1 VQAVSQ
7 ARINPP
13 FRADHVGSL
22 LRPKALIEARQRYEA
37 GQASAEALRTLEDAA
52 IRDAMAMQ
60 ERVGLQSITDGE
72 MRRFSWRDGF
82 FESVD
87 GFSSDRVESSFTFT
101 EFSGARRKGM
111 PVPVVLGKLTRRKRI
126 TADDFAFTA
135 GLTTRT
141 AKATLPSPTVNHF
154 FAGDEG
160 LQRSPYRGDR
170 QAFFADVAGIYRQEV
185 ADLAALGCR
194 YLQIDEV
201 PTAVLCD
208 PRNQDVVRARGEDP
222 AALIRDYIAV
232 INAVVRDRPPEM
244 TVCVHLCR
252 GNSGHGQASGGYEP
266 VAEQVFGDLQ
276 VDGFFLEYD
285 TERAGGFEPLR
296 FVPANMRVV
305 LGLLSTKLRELEPPD
320 QIKRRID
327 EASRYLDMDRLCLS
341 PQCGFASSYTQD
353 RLTIDDE
360 ERKLAHLVQ
369 LAHEVWG

>member
-1 VQAVSQ
+1 MSRATTT
-7 ARINPP
+7 PP

-22 LRPKALIEARQRYEA
+22 IRPKALIEARQRYDA
-37 GQASAEALRTLEDAA
+37 GQGAADALRDLEDAA
-52 IRDAMAMQ
+52 IRDAIAMQ
-60 ERVGLQSITDGE
+60 ERVGLQAITDGE

-87 GFSSDRVESSFTFT
+87 GFSRERVESSFTFT
-101 EFSGARRKGM
+101 EFSGERRRGM
-111 PVPVVLGKLTRRKRI
+111 PVPVVVGKLARRKRI

-135 GLTTRT
+135 ELTTRM

-154 FAGDEG
+154 FAGDVG
-160 LQRSPYRGDR
+160 LEQSPYRGDR
-170 QAFFADVAGIYRQEV
+170 QAFLADVAAIYRQEV
-185 ADLAALGCR
+185 ADLAAVGCR

-208 PRNQDVVRARGEDP
+208 PRNQEVVRARGEDP
-222 AALIRDYIAV
+222 AALISDYVAA
-232 INAVVRDRPPEM
+232 INGAVRDRPPEM

-266 VAEQVFGDLQ
+266 FAEQFFGALQ

-296 FVPANMRVV
+296 FVPADRRVV
-305 LGLLSTKLRELEPPD
+305 LGLLSTKLPELEPRD
-320 QIKRRID
+320 AIKRRID
-327 EASRYLDMDRLCLS
+327 DASRYVRLDRLCLS
-341 PQCGFASSYTQD
+341 PQCGFASSYTTA
-353 RLTIDDE
+353 RFTADDQ
-360 ERKLAHLVQ
+360 ERKLSHLVQ

>member
-1 VQAVSQ
+1 
-7 ARINPP
+7 
-13 FRADHVGSL
+13 
-22 LRPKALIEARQRYEA
+22 
-37 GQASAEALRTLEDAA
+37 
-52 IRDAMAMQ
+52 
-60 ERVGLQSITDGE
+60 

-101 EFSGARRKGM
+101 EFSGERRKGM
-111 PVPVVLGKLTRRKRI
+111 PVPVVVGKLTRRKRI

-135 GLTTRT
+135 ALTTRT

-160 LQRSPYRGDR
+160 LRRSPYRGDR
-170 QAFFADVAGIYRQEV
+170 QAFFADVAAIYRQEV

-201 PTAVLCD
+201 PMAVLCD

-222 AALIRDYIAV
+222 AALVRDYVAA
-232 INAVVRDRPPEM
+232 INAVVRDRPPDM

-266 VAEQVFGDLQ
+266 VAEQLFVDLQ
-276 VDGFFLEYD
+276 VDGFVLEYD

-296 FVPANMRVV
+296 FVPANKRVV
-305 LGLLSTKLRELEPPD
+305 LGLLSTKLPELEPPD
-320 QIKRRID
+320 AIKRRID
-327 EASRYLDMDRLCLS
+327 DASRYVDLDRLCLS
-341 PQCGFASSYTQD
+341 PQCGFASAYQQARFTM
-353 RLTIDDE
+353 DDE
-360 ERKLAHLVQ
+360 ERKLSHLVQ